1 MAESAAATAAT
12 TTTAPGKSYKLDVD
26 VFSPDTYLAGVPH
39 ESWQKLRAECP
50 VYFQDEPHG
59 GYWAITRHEDVV
71 RISKDPGTF
80 SSWRGGTNI
89 EDYEQQDLDNI
100 RMLMVN
106 MDPPQHRKFRNLVR
120 TGFTPRMVRAM
131 EPKVRER
138 VNAIL
143 VRATAL
149 AAEKGTIDFVR
160 EVAAELPLQVIAD
173 LIGVP
178 QEDRGMLFDWSNR
191 LIGFDDPEF
200 QTTIE
205 DARMAAMEVWM
216 YANTLAESRAGERGD
231 DLVRVL
237 MNAEIDGEKLTE
249 MEFDSFFLLLAVA
262 GNETTRNAISG
273 GMLALLDNPDQYAKL
288 REDPDLM
295 TTGTEEI
302 VRWVTPVMY
311 FRRTATRDVEIRGQ
325 LIKENE
331 KICMIYPSA
340 NRDEAIFDD
349 PFTFDLA
356 RSPNDHLAF
365 GVGEHFCLG
374 ASLARLEIKVM
385 FEELAKRYKSV
396 ELAGDVRRLRS
407 NFINGYKEIPVRLVP
422 A

>member
-1 MAESAAATAAT
+1 MSD
-12 TTTAPGKSYKLDVD
+12 TAPGKAYQLDID
-26 VFSPDTYLAGVPH
+26 LFSPETYLDGVPH
-39 ESWQKLRAECP
+39 RSWATLRKECP

-59 GYWAITRHEDVV
+59 GYWAITRHEDIV

-80 SSWRGGTNI
+80 SSFRGGTNI
-89 EDYEQQDLDNI
+89 EDYAPEDLSNI

-120 TGFTPRMVRAM
+120 TGFTPRMVRTMA
-131 EPKVRER
+131 PKVRER
-138 VNAIL
+138 VHAIL
-143 VRATAL
+143 DRADAL
-149 AAEKGTIDFVR
+149 HAEHGQIDFVR
-160 EVAAELPLQVIAD
+160 EIAAELPLQVIAD
-173 LIGVP
+173 LIGIP
-178 QEDRGMLFDWSNR
+178 QDDRSMVFDWSNR

-216 YANTLAESRAGERGD
+216 YANTLAESRAGTEGD

-273 GMLALLDNPDQYAKL
+273 GMLALLEHPEEYQRLRANPG
-288 REDPDLM
+288 LM
-295 TTGTEEI
+295 ETGTDEI
-302 VRWVTPVMY
+302 IRWVTPVMY

-325 LIKENE
+325 TIKENE
-331 KICMIYPSA
+331 KVCMIYPSA
-340 NRDEAIFDD
+340 NRDEAIFDEPD
-349 PFTFDLA
+349 RFDLG
-356 RSPNDHLAF
+356 RTPNDHLAF

-374 ASLARLEIKVM
+374 ASLARLEVKVM
-385 FEELAKRYKSV
+385 FEELAKRYERV
-396 ELAGDVRRLRS
+396 ERVGDVRRLRS
-407 NFINGYKEIPVRLVP
+407 NFINGFKEIPVRLHKG
-422 A
+422 

>member
-1 MAESAAATAAT
+1 MTAA
-12 TTTAPGKSYKLDVD
+12 TAPGKSYRIDTD
-26 VFSPDTYLAGVPH
+26 VFDPDTYLKGVPH
-39 ESWQKLRAECP
+39 DAWTKLRAECP

-59 GYWAITRHEDVV
+59 GYWAITRYEDIV
-71 RISKDPGTF
+71 RVSKDPATF

-89 EDYEQQDLDNI
+89 EDYAPEDLDNI

-138 VNAIL
+138 VDAIL
-143 VRATAL
+143 DRAAL
-149 AAEKGTIDFVR
+149 LSEDGATIDFVR

-200 QTTIE
+200 QTSIE

-216 YANTLAESRAGERGD
+216 YANTLAEARQGERGD

-273 GMLALLDNPDQYAKL
+273 GLQALIDNPEQFQKL
-288 REDPDLM
+288 RKNPALM
-295 TTGTEEI
+295 QTGTDEM

-311 FRRTATRDVEIRGQ
+311 FRRTATCDVEIRGQ

-331 KICMIYPSA
+331 KVCVIYPSA
-340 NRDEAIFDD
+340 NRDEDVFDE
-349 PFTFDLA
+349 PFKFDLA
-356 RSPNDHLAF
+356 RTPNDHLAF

-374 ASLARLEIKVM
+374 SSVARLEIRVL
-385 FEELAKRYKSV
+385 FEALAERFSD
-396 ELAGDVRRLRS
+396 LQSAGPVRRLRS
-407 NFINGYKEIPVRLVP
+407 NFINGIKEMPVKMTP

>member
-1 MAESAAATAAT
+1 MTEAAAAATAPS
-12 TTTAPGKSYKLDVD
+12 APGKSYQMETN
-26 VFSPDTYLAGVPH
+26 VFNPATYLAGVPH
-39 ESWQKLRAECP
+39 EAWTKLRAECP

-59 GYWAITRHEDVV
+59 GYWAITRHDDIV
-71 RISKDPGTF
+71 RCSKDPATF
-80 SSWRGGTNI
+80 SSYRGGSNI
-89 EDYEQQDLDNI
+89 EDYAQEDLSNI

-120 TGFTPRMVRAM
+120 TGFTPRMVRAT

-138 VNAIL
+138 VNEILDRAIK
-143 VRATAL
+143 L
-149 AAEKGTIDFVR
+149 AAEQGTIDFVR
-160 EVAAELPLQVIAD
+160 EIAAELPLQVIAD

-178 QEDRGMLFDWSNR
+178 QEDRGKLFDWSNR

-200 QTTIE
+200 QTSIE

-216 YANTLAESRAGERGD
+216 YANALAESRQGETGD

-237 MNAEIDGEKLTE
+237 MNAEIDGEKLNE

-273 GMLALLDNPDQYAKL
+273 GMLALLENPAEYERL
-288 REDPDLM
+288 REKPEIMD
-295 TTGTEEI
+295 TGADEV

-340 NRDEAIFDD
+340 NRDEAVFSD
-349 PFTFDLA
+349 PFRFDLT

-374 ASLARLEIKVM
+374 ASLARMEIRVM
-385 FEELAKRYKSV
+385 FEEIAKRIAKI
-396 ELAGDVRRLRS
+396 ELAGDVRRLQS
-407 NFINGYKEIPVRLVP
+407 NFINGFKEIPVKLTP

>member
-1 MAESAAATAAT
+1 MSE
-12 TTTAPGKSYKLDVD
+12 TTAPGKGYQIETD
-26 VFSPDTYLAGVPH
+26 VFDPETYLAGVPH
-39 ESWQKLRAECP
+39 DAWKQLRAECP
-50 VYFQDEPHG
+50 VYFQNEPHG
-59 GYWAITRHEDVV
+59 GYWAITRHDDIV
-71 RISKDPGTF
+71 RCSKDPATF
-80 SSWRGGTNI
+80 SSFRGGTNI
-89 EDYEQQDLDNI
+89 EDYAPEDLSNI
-100 RMLMVN
+100 QMLMVN

-138 VNAIL
+138 VAEIL
-143 VRATAL
+143 DRADAL
-149 AAEKGTIDFVR
+149 MAEHGSIDFVR
-160 EVAAELPLQVIAD
+160 EIAAELPLQVIAD

-200 QTTIE
+200 QTSIE

-216 YANTLAESRAGERGD
+216 YANTLAESRQGERGD

-237 MNAEIDGEKLTE
+237 MNAEIDGEKLNE

-273 GMLALLDNPDQYAKL
+273 GMLALLDNPDEYAKL
-288 REDPDLM
+288 RENPGLM
-295 TTGTEEI
+295 DTGADEV

-325 LIKENE
+325 MIKENE

-340 NRDEAIFDD
+340 NRDEDVFDD
-349 PFTFDLA
+349 PYKFDLA

-374 ASLARLEIKVM
+374 ASVARLEIRIM
-385 FEELAKRYKSV
+385 FEELAKRYSGI
-396 ELAGDVRRLRS
+396 ELVGDVRRLRS
-407 NFINGYKEIPVRLVP
+407 NFINGYKTMPVKLTR